1 MTVQKTTLL
10 ISALAS
16 WCAQAIYTVSP
27 IDLIPDIIPILGLA
41 DDLIGF
47 LLVLSFTAYTV
58 YRISTKPRPHKDTD
72 SVSRSAGTSQA
83 TNATLLEY
91 EPLTLDEIKAL

>member
-16 WCAQAIYTVSP
+16 WFAQAIYTVSP
-27 IDLIPDIIPILGLA
+27 IDLIPDIIAILGLA
-41 DDLIGF
+41 DDLFGF
-47 LLVLSFTAYTV
+47 ALVLAFTAYTV
-58 YRISTKPRPHKDTD
+58 YRLSTRAKPQQAAP
-72 SVSRSAGTSQA
+72 SVSRAKEGTS
-83 TNATLLEY
+83 TVLDY

>member
-47 LLVLSFTAYTV
+47 LLVLGFTAYTV
-58 YRISTKPRPHKDTD
+58 YRISTKARPHKG
-72 SVSRSAGTSQA
+72 SGSRETGGSEA
-83 TNATLLEY
+83 TNTSLIDY
-91 EPLTLDEIKAL
+91 EPLTLEEIKAL